1 METKGL
7 CVSINGRGPEITLLS
22 SLGEDGH
29 LTSRVVGRAETFNAS
44 FASLFNTDGGFWDPQ
59 SPEVEACGCG
69 NNKLP
74 ANPELGWDLLLQLEP
89 CRSLGLNGIHP
100 RVLKE
105 LMSLQDLS
113 ILFQQ
118 LEMYRGLCGLEA
130 GKHCLSFQAGQEGRP
145 W

>member
-22 SLGEDGH
+22 LLGEDGH
-29 LTSRVVGRAETFNAS
+29 LTSTVVGRAETFNAS
-44 FASLFNTDGGFWDPQ
+44 FDSLFSTDGGFWDPQ

-89 CRSLGLNGIHP
+89 CRSLGLMGFIP
-100 RVLKE
+100 GYSK
-105 LMSLQDLS
+105 S
-113 ILFQQ
+113 
-118 LEMYRGLCGLEA
+118 
-130 GKHCLSFQAGQEGRP
+130 
-145 W
+145 